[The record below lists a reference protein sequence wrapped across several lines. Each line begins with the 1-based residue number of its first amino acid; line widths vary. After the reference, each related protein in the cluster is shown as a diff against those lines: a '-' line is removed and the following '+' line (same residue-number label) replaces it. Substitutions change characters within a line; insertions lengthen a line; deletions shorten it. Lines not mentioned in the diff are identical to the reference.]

1 MTQSVSIER
10 HLWSSGEFFERNP
23 KNVAGELYTTTNQF
37 GEPVRAVRGNMDNV
51 LRMLPYGANSYDN
64 VLLKLDTEEADA
76 PNLENE
82 AAIMA
87 SIKATAKIEIQG
99 PPTGSELD
107 LLSFDEIRT
116 RYAANISD
124 DEYRIWT
131 NYQKSRMFNS
141 SVVGNPK
148 NGWSKYATPISDS
161 EYLKYQL
168 QGLVA
173 FDGYDWV
180 PASIYYSGAIYQK
193 IIDARTDKSKIV
205 AKVGPDAYQAQLEKL
220 ESAIPRRLRLADP
233 ASERLVIKPNDPFL
247 NEFTIAE
254 LADNTVFDEPRKVL
268 EAFVE
273 WIYTVP
279 RQDFTHGSN
288 ANNVVNYAIYRNQF
302 PKSYSTAKKAEIKR
316 KSELDLSDMF
326 SNFLAELLI
335 TEDQQKIEFAWN
347 REFNGFVEYKF
358 ESIPVGFQINRWFKT
373 SLVDPRPA
381 LWDGVRFMAANGS
394 SVIAFDVGVGK
405 TMTAILAMAQAM
417 YTGQCKRPL
426 IVVPNPT
433 YANWLSECIGEYN
446 ADGTVK
452 VHGILPQYKDRINDY
467 YNLGVKH
474 IEKATSTPP
483 EDYTI
488 TFMTYEGLKNLG
500 LSNKLQGEIGTQML
514 EILQQG
520 ISDRDREKL
529 REDIDSL
536 MGDATA
542 DTSVNFDELGF
553 DYLVFDE
560 AHNAKKIFT
569 KVKGDVE
576 KGEDNKRARS
586 DYAIQS
592 GVPSK
597 LGIKTF
603 LLSQYIMRQN
613 DMRNICLLTA
623 TPFTNSPLEIYSM
636 LSVVAYQQLE
646 KRGISNIKAFFDKFV
661 DESSEMVVTSKGKFE
676 NRSVIKGFNNRQVLQ
691 NIIFSHMIHKTGDE
705 ANVPRPIKVVYP
717 RTKDENGITLP
728 ADKQVE
734 TALPATELQDY
745 WIKEIARFAN
755 EQENEIEPLMSDKYF
770 DPESGKLMGRDLLAV
785 SLGRQ
790 VTMSPYLMR
799 VEGKNGNYH
808 YFAGKSDPT
817 PKEIVESSPKLAYT
831 IGAIET
837 IRDWHKGR
845 NEPMS
850 GVVIYINQGV
860 SYYPKL
866 VDYLVNEKG
875 FDPKEVATI
884 GGSISQIKKESI
896 KKGFLDGRI
905 KVLIGSSTI
914 KEGINLQNK
923 ATCLFNLTLD
933 WNPTDIQQL
942 EGRIWRQRN
951 QHSHVR
957 IITPLI
963 ENSVDVFMFQKLE
976 EKTSR
981 INSIWYRAGR
991 ANVLD
996 VDNFDP
1002 RELKLGLMT
1011 DPIERSR
1018 IEVEMQVAE
1027 AANKIEILDESIKE
1041 LSNATAL
1048 ISQVNDA
1055 AEKIEQ
1061 WYNDSKQ
1068 ALASEM
1074 DVLKVRISQGGYAL
1088 KADKDTDERR
1098 LKSIEGVLAKAAE
1111 GSFPAKFATIKN
1123 FARNKMRTASWNY
1136 TYSRQISEV
1145 EDQSKRLKQLE
1156 RLQKNVLNQHGKV
1169 YTDDLSPII
1178 ADYEGDRKKIQT
1190 KLDEFKS
1197 DEYFQKVAERMRQE
1211 REAADK
1217 QSTSVEYR
1225 VQQFTTQNH
1234 LLSCMAKEHVCAT
1247 DVKKVVKVIAPAP
1260 APAPAAPDKTKRI
1273 RLAKAKSAAL
1283 TMLFE
1288 FKQAA

>member
-141 SVVGNPK
+141 SVVGNTK

-193 IIDARTDKSKIV
+193 IIDSRTDKSKIV

-220 ESAIPRRLRLADP
+220 ESAIPRRLRLAD
-233 ASERLVIKPNDPFL
+233 AESERLMIKPNDPFL
-247 NEFTIAE
+247 SQFTILE
-254 LADNTVFDEPRKVL
+254 LADNTVFDEQRTIL
-268 EAFVE
+268 RGFIE
-273 WIYTVP
+273 WLYSLP
-279 RQDFTHGSN
+279 KQDFKNGSN
-288 ANNVVNYAIYRNQF
+288 AYSVVKYGIERGRFQN
-302 PKSYSTAKKAEIKR
+302 KTSTAKKAEIKR
-316 KSELDLSDMF
+316 KCEMDLSSLF
-326 SNFLAELLI
+326 SRFLADLLI

-347 REFNGFVEYKF
+347 REFNGFVEYDY
-358 ESIPVGFQINRWFKT
+358 SGIPVGFQINRWFKT

-394 SVIAFDVGVGK
+394 AVIAFDVGVGK

-426 IVVPNPT
+426 IVLPNPT
-433 YANWLSECIGEYN
+433 YQNWLSECVGQYN

-452 VHGILPQYKDRINDY
+452 VNGILPQYKDRVNDFFNLRGKYLTKAINEPPQDY
-467 YNLGVKH
+467 
-474 IEKATSTPP
+474 S
-483 EDYTI
+483 I
-488 TFMTYEGLKNLG
+488 TFITYEGLASLGMSGNLQSEMG
-500 LSNKLQGEIGTQML
+500 GELLTILEQGVG
-514 EILQQG
+514 
-520 ISDRDREKL
+520 DRDREKL
-529 REDIDSL
+529 REDIDKM
-536 MGDATA
+536 MGNASANTEI
-542 DTSVNFDELGF
+542 NFDELGF
-553 DYLVFDE
+553 DYLIFDE

-569 KVKGDVE
+569 KVKGEVSNTTAD
-576 KGEDNKRARS
+576 KDKKAKRES
-586 DYAIQS
+586 SPYAIS
-592 GVPSK
+592 DGDASSRG
-597 LGIKTF
+597 LKTF
-603 LLSQYIMRQN
+603 FLSQYILRRN
-613 DMRNICLLTA
+613 SMRNVCLLTA

-636 LSVVAYQQLE
+636 LSLVAYQELE
-646 KRGISNIKAFFDKFV
+646 KRGIKNIKAFFDKFV
-661 DESSEMVVTSKGKFE
+661 EITSELSVNSKGKFE
-676 NRSVIKGFNNRQVLQ
+676 NKEVIKGFANRQVLQ

-728 ADKQVE
+728 SDKQVE

-745 WIKEIARFAN
+745 WMKEIARFAN
-755 EQENEIEPLMSDKYF
+755 GEENEIEQHMAPRYF
-770 DPESGKLMGRDLLAV
+770 EDGKVNARDLLAV
-785 SLGRQ
+785 SFGRQ
-790 VTMSPYLMR
+790 VTLSPYLMK
-799 VEGKNGNYH
+799 VEGENGKNH

-850 GVVIYINQGV
+850 GVVVYINQGV
-860 SYYPKL
+860 DYIPKI
-866 VDYLVNEKG
+866 VQYLVEEKG
-875 FDPKEVATI
+875 FDKSELAIIKGGMKQDDKEK
-884 GGSISQIKKESI
+884 S
-896 KKGFLDGRI
+896 KKGFLDGKI
-905 KVLIGSSTI
+905 KVLFGSATI

-923 ATCLFNLTLD
+923 STCLFNLTLD

-942 EGRIWRQRN
+942 EGRIWRQNN

-1002 RELKLGLMT
+1002 RELKIGLMT
-1011 DPIERSR
+1011 DPLERAR
-1018 IEVEMQVAE
+1018 VDVEMEIDE
-1027 AANKIEILDESIKE
+1027 ASNKVEILDESIKE

-1055 AEKIEQ
+1055 AERIEQ
-1061 WYNDSKQ
+1061 WYNDSKL

-1111 GSFPAKFATIKN
+1111 GSLPAKFATIKN
-1123 FARNKMRTASWNY
+1123 FARHKVRTTSWPY
-1136 TYSRQISEV
+1136 TYTNQISEV

-1178 ADYEGDRKKIQT
+1178 ADYEGDRNKIQS

-1247 DVKKVVKVIAPAP
+1247 DVKKVVKVIAPA
-1260 APAPAAPDKTKRI
+1260 APAPDKTKRI
-1273 RLAKAKSAAL
+1273 RLAKAKAAAIS
-1283 TMLFE
+1283 MLFE
-1288 FKQAA
+1288 FKRAA